1 MSETVVNIEKCRCCM
16 TETDVTE
23 LRSIFKFGKICGQI
37 KKLADMLK
45 FTTNLDM
52 SEEDG
57 LPAHICN
64 KCVVHVSKAYA
75 FKQQCVK
82 SDEELRKEQL
92 TLIEHQVDDVFYVK
106 NDEPSEEPA
115 DDDGY
120 TYHLVEE
127 YEDEERIDE
136 EAEYGED
143 KNVQIILKV
152 ERRDDIIDGQSGGA
166 VEQYNIEMSEVEEPS
181 VVCANDQDMVQD
193 EVFECEVENDGS
205 SQTEKVESDEDLDVI
220 PKMVFRKY
228 NKRNKK
234 VLDPPFVCQVCSK
247 VLSNYSSFKYH
258 MQLHSDKK
266 PFLCADCGE
275 SFKTRNAYD
284 GHIITHNE
292 DAMHKCHICDKA
304 YRQAASLR
312 CHMLSHTGE
321 KPFVCNICGKG
332 MTQKSG
338 YKKHMLIHSGEKP
351 HRCDHCGK
359 DFRYSSNLIIH
370 KRSHIG
376 DKKHK
381 CDVCEKKFVG
391 IEQLKRH
398 ALIHTGKK
406 PFCCDICNKCFNRKS
421 SLQAHQN
428 THSSDRK
435 KPVPVAKIS
444 KEDDEH
450 IFGT

>member
-1 MSETVVNIEKCRCCM
+1 MFE
-16 TETDVTE
+16 D
-23 LRSIFKFGKICGQI
+23 
-37 KKLADMLK
+37 
-45 FTTNLDM
+45 
-52 SEEDG
+52 DG

-75 FKQQCVK
+75 FKKQCIR

-92 TLIEHQVDDVFYVK
+92 TIVQQQLDDFYVK
-106 NDEPSEEPA
+106 SNEPVDEPA

-136 EAEYGED
+136 ECDYGED

-152 ERRDDIIDGQSGGA
+152 ERRDDVIDAQSGGA
-166 VEQYNIEMSEVEEPS
+166 VEQYNIEMSEMDEPALS
-181 VVCANDQDMVQD
+181 AVSTNDPDIVQE
-193 EVFECEVENDGS
+193 EVFEYEVENDGS
-205 SQTEKVESDEDLDVI
+205 SQVDKADSDEELDVI

-292 DAMHKCHICDKA
+292 DAMHKCHICQKT

-321 KPFVCNICGKG
+321 VSRFI
-332 MTQKSG
+332 
-338 YKKHMLIHSGEKP
+338 
-351 HRCDHCGK
+351 
-359 DFRYSSNLIIH
+359 
-370 KRSHIG
+370 
-376 DKKHK
+376 
-381 CDVCEKKFVG
+381 
-391 IEQLKRH
+391 
-398 ALIHTGKK
+398 
-406 PFCCDICNKCFNRKS
+406 
-421 SLQAHQN
+421 
-428 THSSDRK
+428 
-435 KPVPVAKIS
+435 
-444 KEDDEH
+444 
-450 IFGT
+450 